1 MLSIV
6 IPTSNAEDTI
16 GELLESIK
24 AQDFHDDYEII
35 IIDNGSKDK
44 TEEIIKKYMNLLS
57 IKYYKYKESLGVAN
71 SKNAAIDKASGE
83 FILFLDHDVTLPPRT
98 LFLLSTILNKENYNT
113 VFQLKL
119 VYPSGLIDS
128 CGGLIDELGYP
139 RELRKGEPAENQC
152 MDVTDILYAKG
163 SAMLISKKLLDELKG
178 FDPNYFYEYDD
189 TDICFRAIKRGYKVK
204 LLPTYIIHHEHG
216 ALPKDL
222 RSREIRLTY
231 FLESRRLYFLLK
243 NFSRRYLLR
252 KMPKVLFYF
261 FGSMLMDL
269 VKRRK
274 TYLFKARVKALL
286 WVISKLPEIYRKR
299 KNEIFINEE
308 ELIKKGLIVKH

>member
-1 MLSIV
+1 VIDNCTVVYYYLANMLTCYQSV
-6 IPTSNAEDTI
+6 IPASNAEDTI
-16 GELLESIK
+16 GELLESVK
-24 AQDFHDDYEII
+24 AQDFHDDYEVI

-44 TEEIIKKYMNLLS
+44 TEEIVKNLNYLL
-57 IKYYKYKESLGVAN
+57 IRYYKYEEKLGVAN
-71 SKNAAIDKASGE
+71 SKNTGINKASGE
-83 FILFLDHDVTLPPRT
+83 FILFLDHDITLPPGT
-98 LFLLSTILNKENYNT
+98 LFQLSTILNKENYNI

-119 VYPSGLIDS
+119 VYPNGLIDS

-139 RELRKGEPAENQC
+139 RELWKGEPAENQC
-152 MDVTDILYAKG
+152 VDVNDILYAKG

-204 LLPTYIIHHEHG
+204 FLPISIIHHEHG

-231 FLESRRLYFLLK
+231 FLEHRKLYFILK
-243 NFSRRYLLR
+243 NFSRGYLFR

-261 FGSMLMDL
+261 FDSMLMDL
-269 VKRRK
+269 V
-274 TYLFKARVKALL
+274 
-286 WVISKLPEIYRKR
+286 
-299 KNEIFINEE
+299 NEE
-308 ELIKKGLIVKH
+308 EDLFV